1 MSKFRPSF
9 NSIYV
14 IPDIHGHY
22 DQLKLI
28 CKRILP
34 LRKSDGGK
42 DTLIFLGDY
51 IDRGPNSPEVLD
63 YLIEIKE
70 RYDEQIIFLRGNH
83 EQMLLTSLGALPENP
98 DPFRNSSY
106 SMWVETGGDS
116 TLKSY
121 AARQGIV
128 DNPLTL
134 PRRILKDLIPK
145 NHIEFML
152 STALFHETDSYIFVH
167 AGCDPG
173 IPLSEQDGDFLV
185 WDRSLFLRAKNI
197 LIKNLD
203 WTWEKPIITGHNHVG
218 PFITEKFM
226 MLDCSGAKK
235 LIITEL

>member
-1 MSKFRPSF
+1 MTTNVFIKTTPAAKTPITNDKTMNLLF
-9 NSIYV
+9 NLTLRLN
-14 IPDIHGHY
+14 IPLAIFIVVNIDARKGLTFLTKENSDEI
-22 DQLKLI
+22 QL
-28 CKRILP
+28 
-34 LRKSDGGK
+34 
-42 DTLIFLGDY
+42 
-51 IDRGPNSPEVLD
+51 
-63 YLIEIKE
+63 
-70 RYDEQIIFLRGNH
+70 
-83 EQMLLTSLGALPENP
+83 
-98 DPFRNSSY
+98 
-106 SMWVETGGDS
+106 
-116 TLKSY
+116 LKSIKQKVEFIKVNPFY
-121 AARQGIV
+121 G
-128 DNPLTL
+128 DNIP
-134 PRRILKDLIPK
+134 KDLIPK

-235 LIITEL
+235 LIITELNSMEAYEARLNKKRLVKTVLQETKVKKPVFRRVDA